1 MKLFGVFVLEASLSS
16 QLAQMDL
23 SQHGRQTLTLKK
35 KYKSVYAAASSI
47 PTSVTMSPTGS
58 QLYVSH
64 VSGEVIVYDIE
75 TAKAVSVL
83 ESRSKA
89 HAMQIVSHPFLE
101 LAVTANVDGS
111 YQLFDSAAG
120 KCVDMKQNAHTDAVT
135 SVSIDTN
142 GVAMASA
149 SHDQSIRVWDLRNLG
164 ITIDMDPNQHR
175 KKYDEAIHCVAHHR
189 QSPLLASGGA
199 DSVVKVF
206 LGE

>member
-1 MKLFGVFVLEASLSS
+1 
-16 QLAQMDL
+16 
-23 SQHGRQTLTLKK
+23 
-35 KYKSVYAAASSI
+35 
-47 PTSVTMSPTGS
+47 MSPTGS

-75 TAKAVSVL
+75 TAKTVSVL
-83 ESRSKA
+83 ESRSKI
-89 HAMQIVSHPFLE
+89 HAIQIASHPFLE
-101 LAVTANVDGS
+101 IAVTANADGS
-111 YQLFDSAAG
+111 YRVFDPAAG

-189 QSPLLASGGA
+189 HSPLLASGGA
-199 DSVVKVF
+199 DSIVKVF
-206 LGE
+206 LGD